1 MTVAPK
7 YVVTD
12 EWFVWL
18 SGEMP
23 PKVRTAICEWCEFH
37 GLDPRKIVRATGVM
51 RAPEECRILYTEF
64 IQDEDGHL
72 QLDANGEARQVMLIE
87 QGEAPPL
94 PFPQIILDLRST
106 PTQDDPSR

>member
-1 MTVAPK
+1 MAVAPK

-23 PKVRTAICEWCEFH
+23 PKIRDAICKWCEFH
-37 GLDPRKIVRATGVM
+37 GLDPRKIVRAAGVM
-51 RAPEECRILYTEF
+51 RAPEKCRILYTEF
-64 IQDEDGHL
+64 ICDEDGTI
-72 QLDANGEARQVMLIE
+72 QVGANGELRQVMLIE

-94 PFPQIILDLRST
+94 PFPQIILDLAST
-106 PTQDDPSR
+106 TTQNDPSR